1 MAKQTFE
8 IALARLEQLTD
19 ELENGELTLEVSL
32 KKFDEG
38 IKLAAFCNSS
48 LSEAR
53 ARVELLL
60 SKEGKDGQLESV
72 PFNENDHGDQ
82 DLSQ

>member
-8 IALARLEQLTD
+8 TALARLEQLTE
-19 ELENGELTLEVSL
+19 ELENGELSLDASL

-38 IKLAAFCNSS
+38 IKLAAFCNTN
-48 LSEAR
+48 LTEAR
-53 ARVELLL
+53 AKVELLL
-60 SKEGKDGQLESV
+60 IKEGKNGPLESV

>member
-8 IALARLEQLTD
+8 DALARLEQLTE
-19 ELENGELTLEVSL
+19 ELEDGNLSL
-32 KKFDEG
+32 DKSLNKCDEG

-53 ARVELLL
+53 AKVELILN
-60 SKEGKDGQLESV
+60 KDGQLESV
-72 PFNENDHGDQ
+72 PFNEITNGDQ
-82 DLSQ
+82 DLSE

>member
-1 MAKQTFE
+1 MTYYGQTLE
-8 IALARLEQLTD
+8 DALARLEQLTE
-19 ELENGELTLEVSL
+19 ELEDGNLSLDKSL

-53 ARVELLL
+53 AKVELLL
-60 SKEGKDGQLESV
+60 TKDGQLESV
-72 PFNENDHGDQ
+72 PFNEITNGDQ
-82 DLSQ
+82 DLSE

>member
-8 IALARLEQLTD
+8 NALTRLEQLTE
-19 ELENGELTLEVSL
+19 ELENGDLSLDNSL

-48 LSEAR
+48 LTAAR
-53 ARVELLL
+53 AKVELLL
-60 SKEGKDGQLESV
+60 AKDGQLESV
-72 PFNENDHGDQ
+72 PFNEIDNGDQ
-82 DLSQ
+82 DLSE